1 VTRAVVVIDRLPY
14 DGEVEAV
21 RAAFQGIDADVTV
34 ESAIELRGAG
44 DYPWVVVVTLLGIT
58 VGSFF
63 NKLGGLLAEDAHE
76 AVKLWVGSVVAARR
90 RFRST
95 RENIEIGDAHI
106 SRIVLHDALPDE
118 AFIALVAM
126 DLDALPDGA
135 HLHWDD
141 ETGEWKGT

>member
-1 VTRAVVVIDRLPY
+1 MTRAVVVIDRAPY
-14 DGEVEAV
+14 DGEIEAV

-34 ESAIELRGAG
+34 ESALELRGVG

-63 NKLGGLLAEDAHE
+63 NKLGGLLAEEPHA

-95 RENIEIGDAHI
+95 SGNIEIGDARI
-106 SRIVLHDALPDE
+106 SRIVLNDALPDE
-118 AFIALVAM
+118 AFISLLAM
-126 DLDALPDGA
+126 DLDALPDGT
-135 HLHWDD
+135 HLHWNDD
-141 ETGEWKGT
+141 AGEWRST